1 MTIETKKADRGHC
14 NSFGVQD
21 YSRYV
26 RRQMS
31 EPDATEFETH
41 AQNCSCCLHSIKQAT
56 VAYNRQK
63 DQEEN
68 ERLYSN
74 ALSVMD
80 RLDRSV
86 FSIVIRAVQ
95 GMVELIKSTGEQMV
109 MVPALAGARSAAR
122 NVAPDVLQPLRLVKE
137 FDESKLSVE
146 VTISPIEPDMLDV
159 IVSLLDR
166 QHDEFI
172 FGVSVSCRGENEIFD
187 ETTDNNGQ
195 ASFKV
200 PSAGF
205 YELVMK
211 KNDLLLGTMTLTGL

>member
-1 MTIETKKADRGHC
+1 MTIETNKTDHGRC
-14 NSFGVQD
+14 NNFGIQD
-21 YSRYV
+21 YSNYV
-26 RRQMS
+26 SRQMS
-31 EPDATEFETH
+31 EQATSEFEKH
-41 AQNCSCCLHSIKQAT
+41 VQNCSCCLHGIRQAT

-68 ERLYSN
+68 ELLYSN
-74 ALSVMD
+74 ALSIMD
-80 RLDRSV
+80 RLDQSV

-109 MVPALAGARSAAR
+109 MVPALAGVRSSSGTTGSDA
-122 NVAPDVLQPLRLVKE
+122 LKPLRLVKE
-137 FDESKLSVE
+137 FEESKLSVE
-146 VTISPIEPDMLDV
+146 VTISPIEPDMLNL

-166 QHDEFI
+166 QHEEFI
-172 FGVSVSCRGENEIFD
+172 PGVSVSCRGENEIFV
-187 ETTDNNGQ
+187 ETTDNSGQ

-211 KNDLLLGTMTLTGL
+211 KNDQLLGTMTLTGL

>member
-1 MTIETKKADRGHC
+1 MTIETKKIDRGHC
-14 NSFGVQD
+14 NSFGVQN

-31 EPDATEFETH
+31 ELDATEFETH
-41 AQNCSCCLHSIKQAT
+41 AQNCSCCLHGIKQAT

-68 ERLYSN
+68 ELLYSN

-95 GMVELIKSTGEQMV
+95 GMVELIKSSGEQMV
-109 MVPALAGARSAAR
+109 MAPALVGARSSSGTAGS
-122 NVAPDVLQPLRLVKE
+122 DVLKPLRLVKE
-137 FDESKLSVE
+137 FEESKLSVE
-146 VTISPIEPDMLDV
+146 VTISPVEPDMLDL

-166 QHDEFI
+166 RHEEFI
-172 FGVSVSCRGENEIFD
+172 PGVSVSCRGESEIFD

-211 KNDLLLGTMTLTGL
+211 KNDQLLGTMTLTGL